1 MKMCLS
7 VKIAMIITH
16 SLTHTQKKEYFGE
29 TIENYK
35 KREKKKIYDPGISN
49 QQKPVKGP
57 LE

>member
-16 SLTHTQKKEYFGE
+16 SHTHTKKKEYFGE